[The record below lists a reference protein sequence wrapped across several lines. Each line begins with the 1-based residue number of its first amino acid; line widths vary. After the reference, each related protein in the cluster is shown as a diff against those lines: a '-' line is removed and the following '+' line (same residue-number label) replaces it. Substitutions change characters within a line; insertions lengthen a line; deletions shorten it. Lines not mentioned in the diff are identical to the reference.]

1 MKRSSRSAIR
11 FFRTTN
17 QGTMAHEFDSKK
29 YEQASAHQKEWGA
42 KLIAELDLKGNESVL
57 DLGCGDGV
65 LTTKI
70 AKQLPAG
77 RVLGIDAFP

>member
-17 QGTMAHEFDSKK
+17 QGTMAHEFDGKK

-42 KLIAELDLKGNESVL
+42 KLTAISD
-57 DLGCGDGV
+57 D
-65 LTTKI
+65 
-70 AKQLPAG
+70 AG
-77 RVLGIDAFP
+77 RDIAASAGGEDGMKCRDGSCARPFMLSEAYPL